1 MADKI
6 TEGTILAIGLEYEG
20 VSSEGPKT
28 KTAYVKVPNPK
39 SNLTEQQI
47 RTVALQLISGE
58 GAILRD
64 AEGDDFDS
72 DTAIVTAYTEYEKKI
87 EYDLGLD

>member
-6 TEGTILAIGLEYEG
+6 TEGNTLAIGLEYE
-20 VSSEGPKT
+20 SLEQKI
-28 KTAYVKVPNPK
+28 KTAYIKVPSPR

-64 AEGDDFDS
+64 AEGDAFDS
-72 DTAIVTAYTEYEKKI
+72 DTAIVTAYTEYEKKT

>member
-1 MADKI
+1 MANKI

-20 VSSEGPKT
+20 VTSEGPAT
-28 KTAYVKVPNPK
+28 KTAYVKIPNPK
-39 SNLTEQQI
+39 NNLTEQQI
-47 RTVALQLISGE
+47 KNVAMQLISGE

-64 AEGDDFDS
+64 AEGDDFDTE
-72 DTAIVTAYTEYEKKI
+72 TAIVTAYTEYEKKV